1 MELFGELLRALL
13 DLINVWPGKGS
24 TLEDVAC
31 TARVDEAGATD
42 DAEGR

>member
-24 TLEDVAC
+24 TLEDVA
-31 TARVDEAGATD
+31 ALHADEAGATD